1 MIGRLLTVLARTLV
15 FGVLLTAGYAA
26 AAVTSDAAVGT
37 QAIAATPPMGWNSW
51 NKFAC
56 DINEQLVR
64 EVADAM
70 VSSGLREAGYQ
81 YVNIDDCW
89 QGTRDARG
97 FIQPD
102 PVRFPSGMKAL
113 ADYVHA
119 RGLKFGLYS
128 DAGWLT
134 CGGRPGSRGHEFQDA
149 QTYALWGVDYLKY
162 DWCSTD
168 GLKAE
173 GAYMTMSTALRQT
186 GRPILFSLC
195 EWGQSKPWTWA
206 KGVGHAWRTT
216 DDIFDCFDC
225 VEDRGGWKAFGVL
238 QIMDMQQGLRAY
250 AGPGHWND
258 PDMLEV
264 GNGMP
269 EHQDRA
275 HLSIWAMLAA
285 PLIAGNDVRHM
296 SGQTRA
302 ILARRDVVAID
313 QDALG
318 VQGWRHAAQDGVEYW
333 FRPLDGGDWA
343 FMALNRTGTP
353 RRIHFDWQAQTV
365 HDEISHRDA
374 MLASTRYRL
383 RDLWRD
389 LDVGD
394 TRHPLDAEVGAQDV
408 VLLRMSA
415 AHGDSP

>member
-1 MIGRLLTVLARTLV
+1 MIDRLQTFLARALVLALV
-15 FGVLLTAGYAA
+15 LAAGCAA
-26 AAVTSDAAVGT
+26 AALPSDAAAGA
-37 QAIAATPPMGWNSW
+37 QAIAPTPPMGWNSW

-56 DINEQLVR
+56 DVNEQLVR

-70 VSSGLREAGYQ
+70 VSSGLRDAGYR

-102 PVRFPSGMKAL
+102 PVRFPAGMKAL

-119 RGLKFGLYS
+119 RGLKFGVYS

-149 QTYALWGVDYLKY
+149 QTYAEWGVDYLKY
-162 DWCSTD
+162 DWCSTE

-173 GAYMTMSTALRQT
+173 GAHMTMSAALRQT

-206 KGVGHAWRTT
+206 QAVGHAWRTMG
-216 DDIFDCFDC
+216 DIFGCFDC
-225 VEDRGGWKAFGVL
+225 VEDHGDWKAFGVL

-275 HLSIWAMLAA
+275 HFSIWAMLAA

-302 ILARRDVVAID
+302 ILARREVIAID

-318 VQGWRHAAQDGVEYW
+318 VQGWRHAVQDGVEVW

-353 RRIHFDWQAQTV
+353 RRIHVDWQAQAV
-365 HDEISHRDA
+365 RDEVSHRDA
-374 MLASTRYRL
+374 AFASTRYRL

-389 LDVGD
+389 ADLGD
-394 TRHPLDAEVGAQDV
+394 TRRPLDAEVGGQDV
-408 VLLRMSA
+408 LLLRMSVER
-415 AHGDSP
+415 